1 MLPNASMIS
10 WIILVDVVVS
20 DFFSAI
26 FAFLSD
32 ILLKET
38 HPFFIIKALID
49 LISLNDNYIVTN
61 YVLHC

>member
-1 MLPNASMIS
+1 M
-10 WIILVDVVVS
+10 DVVVS

-26 FAFLSD
+26 FVFLSD

-49 LISLNDNYIVTN
+49 LISLNVNYIVTN